1 MFRARLNLIH
11 NSSSH
16 TGLSMRGY
24 IIQLDTPIWTSR
36 SRTRWAVGR
45 LTRSHSSHRGS
56 SLRLLL
62 PPQLHLHRQL
72 RLLRNLQQHLQ
83 LRLHRNPRLHLQLH
97 LELEA
102 KRNQGGAS
110 NREAATATNGRANPD
125 KSGTTSPWFRGARTI
140 RPSQEMSGR

>member
-24 IIQLDTPIWTSR
+24 IIQLDTPIWTSP

-45 LTRSHSSHRGS
+45 LTRSHSSRRGS
-56 SLRLLL
+56 SLPLL
-62 PPQLHLHRQL
+62 P
-72 RLLRNLQQHLQ
+72 LQ
-83 LRLHRNPRLHLQLH
+83 LHLQLH

-102 KRNQGGAS
+102 KRSQHYAS
-110 NREAATATNGRANPD
+110 HRGSGYSHKRSSESRQICDHVSMVSRRANN
-125 KSGTTSPWFRGARTI
+125 SSL
-140 RPSQEMSGR
+140 